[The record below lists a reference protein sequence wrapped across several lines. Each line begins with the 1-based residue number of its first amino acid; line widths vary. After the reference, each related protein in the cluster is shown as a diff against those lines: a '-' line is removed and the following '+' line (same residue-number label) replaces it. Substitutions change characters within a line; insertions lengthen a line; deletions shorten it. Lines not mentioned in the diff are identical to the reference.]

1 MLFKHRAFH
10 FVALALFF
18 FMYSLPGE
26 SQEAQ
31 KPYCMPV
38 LSPLY
43 SPPPVQ
49 FRDNRIIVV
58 VFKTNPEVLQA
69 LVPNPL
75 LPNPLNLMF
84 IYIGNLN
91 IETSGIGK
99 YDYLEA
105 GIGVPAIFSKTPG
118 NYAVCLY
125 LNKALP
131 IVGGREVWGW
141 PKKDAEITFTEKEGE
156 IRGRVERF
164 GTTLVSLSAKLGNRV
179 EPIPSQQEL
188 PWFLLKIIP
197 SVRKNAPPDVWQL
210 ISSLNIDNRVKE
222 LWNCTAEIEFGTGPV
237 DALGNIKVLEVV
249 SARFSVGD
257 FAMDYGEVLHDYLA
271 AGRK

>member
-1 MLFKHRAFH
+1 MLLKNRAFC
-10 FVALALFF
+10 FVALAFFLFAWSF
-18 FMYSLPGE
+18 PAK
-26 SQEAQ
+26 SQETQ
-31 KPYCMPV
+31 KPYCMPGW
-38 LSPLY
+38 SPLY

-49 FRDNRIIVV
+49 FRDNRIISV
-58 VFKTNPEVLQA
+58 VFKTSPEVLQA
-69 LVPNPL
+69 LVPKPL

-84 IYIGNLN
+84 VYIGDLK
-91 IETSGIGK
+91 IQTPGIGK

-164 GTTLVSLSAKLGNRV
+164 GTTLLSLSAKLGNKV
-179 EPIPSQQEL
+179 DPIPVQPEV

-197 SVRKNAPPDVWQL
+197 SVKKNAPPDVWQL
-210 ISSLNIDNRVKE
+210 ISSLNIDAKVKE
-222 LWNCTAEIEFGTGPV
+222 LRGCTATLEFGTGPV
-237 DALGNIKVLEVV
+237 DALGNIKVLEIVN
-249 SARFSVGD
+249 AQFSVSD
-257 FAMDYGEVLHDYLA
+257 FAMDYGDVLHDYLA
-271 AGRK
+271 PGKK